1 MSALPF
7 TGWSKPGEILCLRP
21 ELSAAIE
28 VLKLRHVN
36 RSCIVVAAR
45 VRIGAVIVN
54 GVLITQ
60 WPPDTGVAR
69 VHLPAIESENDFAIV
84 EIADPQ
90 VKAALDRD
98 LLIAAHLL
106 EPEEVVP

>member
-21 ELSAAIE
+21 ELSPAIE

-36 RSCIVVAAR
+36 CSCIVVAAR

-60 WPPDTGVAR
+60 GPPDTGVAR
-69 VHLPAIESENDFAIV
+69 AHLPAIESENDFAIV
-84 EIADPQ
+84 EIAQ
-90 VKAALDRD
+90 VEAALDRD
-98 LLIAAHLL
+98 LLIGAHLL

>member
-1 MSALPF
+1 M
-7 TGWSKPGEILCLRP
+7 
-21 ELSAAIE
+21 SAAIE
-28 VLKLRHVN
+28 VIEVRRVGCN
-36 RSCIVVAAR
+36 GMFASAR
-45 VRIGAVIVN
+45 VRFGCVIID
-54 GVLITQ
+54 GVTITR

-69 VHLPAIESENDFAIV
+69 VHLPAIQPEDDSAIV

-90 VKAALDRD
+90 VNAALDRE

>member
-36 RSCIVVAAR
+36 CSCIVVAAR
-45 VRIGAVIVN
+45 VRIGTVIVN
-54 GVLITQ
+54 GVSITQ
-60 WPPDTGVAR
+60 GPPDIGVAR
-69 VHLPAIESENDFAIV
+69 AHLPAIESEKDFANV
-84 EIADPQ
+84 EIADPR

-98 LLIAAHLL
+98 LLIAGHLL
-106 EPEEVVP
+106 EAEEVVP

>member
-7 TGWSKPGEILCLRP
+7 TGWSEPGETLCLRP

-36 RSCIVVAAR
+36 CSCIVVAAR

-60 WPPDTGVAR
+60 GPPDTGVAR
-69 VHLPAIESENDFAIV
+69 AHLPAIESENANV
-84 EIADPQ
+84 EIADPR